1 MRTIMPSIALAM
13 VASTPALAHAHLIG
27 STPAAD
33 AKLAETPAEVV
44 IDFSESL
51 EPKFSAIEVD
61 DAKGARVDRGDVHI
75 APGNAKRLAIS
86 VNLLAPGLY
95 KVLWHVTST
104 DTHKT
109 QGSFSF
115 NVGK

>member
-1 MRTIMPSIALAM
+1 MRLFLMPIALAM
-13 VASTPALAHAHLIG
+13 FTSTPALAHAHLIG
-27 STPAAD
+27 STPAAN

-44 IDFSESL
+44 IDFSESI

-61 DAKGARVDRGDVHI
+61 DAKGARVDKDDVHI

-86 VNLLAPGLY
+86 VNPLAAGLY
-95 KVLWHVTST
+95 KVVWHVTST

-109 QGSFSF
+109 KGSFSF
-115 NVGK
+115 SVGE